1 MRVHDSTIPS
11 LIYLISLSEFH
22 ASAELG
28 FHLSRVTDKT
38 HLGAT
43 KNLAQP
49 LKAGLRPIFHIN
61 DISITLSALSTRLPT
76 IVKWSAM
83 PSEPIAGSKK
93 AQKIRQACDCCHARK
108 IRCDGEKP
116 CKNCQITELQCT
128 YLAIP
133 KKKGPKGRRIA
144 KDVKPVPIQ
153 RPRIFEHASNGP
165 PATTREQQPID
176 TASRGTETNDFSLF
190 NILNPTPNVLSPES
204 GPTVASSS
212 TDDNASTFRASPLLS
227 ADLVKTCLDAFFTH
241 KYPIMP
247 VLDKDITYAMIP
259 HLNEMPEQYGMVAAL
274 CALIVFQP
282 EIIDAPQLG
291 SPWPSSQ
298 DLINEAVRA
307 RGFCDHIEKPSLTS
321 IHTAFFLYAALFC
334 LGKDNSAWFYIR
346 ESMTML
352 QILRLHEEG
361 TYQGLDSEYS
371 KFCRRSFWLLFIT
384 ERGYALQRHR
394 PLTLQLTIALP
405 TVCLG
410 KDNSAWF
417 YIRESMTMLQ
427 ILRLHEEGT
436 YQGLDSEY
444 SKFCRRS
451 FWLLFIT
458 ERGYALQRHRPLT
471 LQLTI
476 ALPTVDPGPEAT
488 ILSGFLDLVSL
499 FQHFD
504 ESFMTLWNMSG
515 SDSSPQA
522 LIQLQEILKTAIPD
536 GSDRTEIQQADLRV
550 SRQWLRTLVWQLCV
564 SKGFLSSQS
573 SDESMSFQYPIS
585 IARDVVQVARSLPV
599 KAFEANGV
607 GLLEKVFDIG
617 CSLSDVL
624 LLNPDAVNSS
634 SMEIGPRDYLL
645 EMVRLLGTTPGGDK
659 YLRMLTLKSD
669 GFMQLRL
676 RGSLSD
682 SEASD
687 RIEEVFDDEETAIP
701 DQGNVQYPGYGET
714 VIEGDFNPV
723 DQLGAGNFEVP
734 PVSMMMG
741 DPSLAFSMPTPGWD
755 AFWPPSAP
763 DVD

>member
-1 MRVHDSTIPS
+1 
-11 LIYLISLSEFH
+11 
-22 ASAELG
+22 
-28 FHLSRVTDKT
+28 
-38 HLGAT
+38 
-43 KNLAQP
+43 
-49 LKAGLRPIFHIN
+49 
-61 DISITLSALSTRLPT
+61 
-76 IVKWSAM
+76 M

-133 KKKGPKGRRIA
+133 KKKGPKGRRMA

-153 RPRIFEHASNGP
+153 RPRIFEYTSNGQF
-165 PATTREQQPID
+165 PAAREQQP
-176 TASRGTETNDFSLF
+176 ASRGTETNDFSLF

-212 TDDNASTFRASPLLS
+212 SADDNATAFRASPLLS

-247 VLDKDITYAMIP
+247 VLDKEKTYSMIP
-259 HLNEMPEQYGMVAAL
+259 HLNERPEQYGMVAAL

-282 EIIDAPQLG
+282 EIIDTPQLG

-307 RGFCDHIEKPSLTS
+307 RWFCDHIEKPSLGT
-321 IHTAFFLYAALFC
+321 IHTSFFMYAALFC
-334 LGKDNSAWFYIR
+334 LGMDNSAWFYIR

-352 QILRLHEEG
+352 QLLRLHEEA
-361 TYQGLDSEYS
+361 TYQELDAEYA
-371 KFCRRSFWLLFIT
+371 KFCRRTFWLLFIT

-394 PLTLQLTIALP
+394 PLTLQVTI
-405 TVCLG
+405 
-410 KDNSAWF
+410 D
-417 YIRESMTMLQ
+417 
-427 ILRLHEEGT
+427 
-436 YQGLDSEY
+436 
-444 SKFCRRS
+444 
-451 FWLLFIT
+451 
-458 ERGYALQRHRPLT
+458 
-471 LQLTI
+471 
-476 ALPTVDPGPEAT
+476 LPTVDPGPEAT

-564 SKGFLSSQS
+564 SKGFLSSKS

-624 LLNPDAVNSS
+624 LLNPDVINSS
-634 SMEIGPRDYLL
+634 SMEFGPRDYLM
-645 EMVRLLGTTPGGDK
+645 EMVRLLGTTPGGEK
-659 YLRMLTLKSD
+659 YMRMLNLKTD
-669 GFMQLRL
+669 GVMQLRL

-687 RIEEVFDDEETAIP
+687 RVEEVFDDEEVVLP
-701 DQGNVQYPGYGET
+701 EQGDVQYPGYEGPM
-714 VIEGDFNPV
+714 IEENFNQV
-723 DQLGAGNFEVP
+723 DQLGVGNFGAP
-734 PVSMMMG
+734 PVSMTMG
-741 DPSLAFSMPTPGWD
+741 DSSLPFPMPTPGWD

>member
-1 MRVHDSTIPS
+1 
-11 LIYLISLSEFH
+11 
-22 ASAELG
+22 
-28 FHLSRVTDKT
+28 
-38 HLGAT
+38 
-43 KNLAQP
+43 
-49 LKAGLRPIFHIN
+49 
-61 DISITLSALSTRLPT
+61 
-76 IVKWSAM
+76 M

-116 CKNCQITELQCT
+116 CKNCQVTELQCT

-144 KDVKPVPIQ
+144 KDVKPVALQ
-153 RPRIFEHASNGP
+153 RPKIFEHSSNGQ
-165 PATTREQQPID
+165 PAATGERQPIY

-190 NILNPTPNVLSPES
+190 NILNPTPNILSPES
-204 GPTVASSS
+204 GPTVAFSSS
-212 TDDNASTFRASPLLS
+212 ADDNASTFRASPL
-227 ADLVKTCLDAFFTH
+227 FT
-241 KYPIMP
+241 PIMP
-247 VLDKDITYAMIP
+247 VLDKEITYAMVP
-259 HLNEMPEQYGMVAAL
+259 HLNEMPEKYGMVAAL

-321 IHTAFFLYAALFC
+321 IHTSFFLYAALFC

-352 QILRLHEEG
+352 QLLRLHEEG
-361 TYQGLDSEYS
+361 TYEDLDAEYS
-371 KFCRRSFWLLFIT
+371 KYFRRTFWLLFIT

-394 PLTLQLTIALP
+394 PLTLQLTI
-405 TVCLG
+405 
-410 KDNSAWF
+410 D
-417 YIRESMTMLQ
+417 
-427 ILRLHEEGT
+427 
-436 YQGLDSEY
+436 
-444 SKFCRRS
+444 
-451 FWLLFIT
+451 
-458 ERGYALQRHRPLT
+458 
-471 LQLTI
+471 
-476 ALPTVDPGPEAT
+476 LPTVDPGPEAT

-504 ESFMTLWNMSG
+504 ETFMTLWNMSG

-522 LIQLQEILKTAIPD
+522 LIQLQEILKTAIPE

-564 SKGFLSSQS
+564 SKGLLSSQS

-585 IARDVVQVARSLPV
+585 IARDVVQVARSLPI

-624 LLNPDAVNSS
+624 LLNPDAINGS

-645 EMVRLLGTTPGGDK
+645 EMARLLGTTPGGDK

-687 RIEEVFDDEETAIP
+687 RIEEIFDEEENLLP
-701 DQGNVQYPGYGET
+701 EQSDVQYPGYNET
-714 VIEGDFNPV
+714 LIEGNFAAV
-723 DQLGAGNFEVP
+723 DQLGVENFEAP

>member
-133 KKKGPKGRRIA
+133 KKKGPNGRRIA

-321 IHTAFFLYAALFC
+321 IHTAFFLYAALF
-334 LGKDNSAWFYIR
+334 
-346 ESMTML
+346 
-352 QILRLHEEG
+352 
-361 TYQGLDSEYS
+361 
-371 KFCRRSFWLLFIT
+371 
-384 ERGYALQRHR
+384 
-394 PLTLQLTIALP
+394 
-405 TVCLG
+405 CLG